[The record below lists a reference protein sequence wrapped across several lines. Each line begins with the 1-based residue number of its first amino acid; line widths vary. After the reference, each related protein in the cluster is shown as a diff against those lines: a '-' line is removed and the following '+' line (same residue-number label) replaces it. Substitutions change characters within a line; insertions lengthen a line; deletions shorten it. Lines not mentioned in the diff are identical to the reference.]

1 MRRVGVAPKR
11 RIVRM
16 RGKQASSHSVYAH
29 AMWQGFRM
37 PASGA
42 DTGIRNHRRHHLR
55 QGTLHQGII
64 PAPARNTRW
73 LTRRRTFSRDHPR
86 ACEEHI
92 RDLNARANDAGSSP
106 RLRGTPRRAHDA
118 RRPQGIIP
126 ALAGNTDPTDS
137 MSYASRDHPR
147 ACGEHDCCVHCRRRV
162 LGSSPRL
169 RGTLAISRSGDVR
182 PGIIPAL
189 AGNTRAV
196 ITQCPLTWDH
206 PRACG
211 EHAIVHGTGIEYA
224 GSSPRLR
231 GTQVILYRE
240 LVRLGIIPALAGNT
254 YPRY

>member
-106 RLRGTPRRAHDA
+106 RLRGTRVPHGSNRAD
-118 RRPQGIIP
+118 QGIIP
-126 ALAGNTDPTDS
+126 ALAGNTWTS
-137 MSYASRDHPR
+137 TACGGRRRDHPR
-147 ACGEHDCCVHCRRRV
+147 ACGEHPAGTYCR
-162 LGSSPRL
+162 
-169 RGTLAISRSGDVR
+169 DV
-182 PGIIPAL
+182 
-189 AGNTRAV
+189 
-196 ITQCPLTWDH
+196 
-206 PRACG
+206 
-211 EHAIVHGTGIEYA
+211 
-224 GSSPRLR
+224 
-231 GTQVILYRE
+231 
-240 LVRLGIIPALAGNT
+240 
-254 YPRY
+254 